1 MSDICELILDQH
13 HEMRRAFAALDELS
27 AARDP
32 DQGWLLRAWTALRG
46 LLDAHAE
53 AEEML
58 FYPIL
63 LRTRGDSAAETTAA
77 VTDHNRIRDACR
89 EAERK
94 EPGSDSWWSAVRS
107 ARRENSTHMA
117 EEERGALRG
126 LRTAVEPPLRE
137 KAGARWEAFMTGRL
151 SELAAASHD
160 KDAHAYVAAHQGE
173 SR

>member
-13 HEMRRAFAALDELS
+13 HEMRRAFADLDELS

-32 DQGWLLRAWTALRG
+32 DQGRVLRVWTALRD

-63 LRTRGDSAAETTAA
+63 LRTRGDTTAETTDA
-77 VTDHNRIRDACR
+77 VSDHNGIRDACR
-89 EAERK
+89 EAERN
-94 EPGSDSWWSAVRS
+94 EPGSDSWWAAVRS
-107 ARRENSTHMA
+107 ARQQNSTHMA
-117 EEERGALRG
+117 EEERGPLRD
-126 LRTAVEPPLRE
+126 LRTAAESPLRKE
-137 KAGARWEAFMTGRL
+137 AGARWEAFMTGRL

-160 KDAHAYVAAHQGE
+160 KDPRAYVAAHQGQ
-173 SR
+173 SQ